1 MTTIEIL
8 EATESRDRQL
18 VKVLLGKGEAKVAE
32 YFKARA
38 DAVHEAIVTMQM
50 PLNIEMSDLRARYQ
64 RTISAFREDLRAIDE
79 IVKRVS
85 FDIDGGD

>member
-8 EATESRDRQL
+8 EDIEIHNRTTA
-18 VKVLLGKGEAKVAE
+18 KGFSARTGSDVETQSWT
-32 YFKARA
+32 ARA
-38 DAVHEAIVTMQM
+38 DAVHDVTMQM
-50 PLNIEMSDLRARYQ
+50 PQQVEMSDLRARYQ